1 MNIVGVS
8 FSYSNQSMG
17 DRGLSLMHHYL
28 NFSDIVY
35 MNLPICNSNNPNG
48 DVPLE
53 VEVFNSRIS
62 KADILVFSIPE
73 ATGHYSAAFKNAMD
87 WLVVKSNFNA
97 DLGQRYSISN
107 KPTYV
112 ITFTPVHKEAGSRHF
127 DMTHHLLQEKMGVDV
142 RGMFV
147 KNRGW
152 ENIVPE
158 NYEFV
163 YDECVQILNTKIEP
177 TPESKTDMT
186 AEVPIWNQQYNEWNL
201 KWK

>member
-1 MNIVGVS
+1 
-8 FSYSNQSMG
+8 
-17 DRGLSLMHHYL
+17 
-28 NFSDIVY
+28 
-35 MNLPICNSNNPNG
+35 
-48 DVPLE
+48 
-53 VEVFNSRIS
+53 
-62 KADILVFSIPE
+62 
-73 ATGHYSAAFKNAMD
+73 
-87 WLVVKSNFNA
+87 
-97 DLGQRYSISN
+97 
-107 KPTYV
+107 
-112 ITFTPVHKEAGSRHF
+112 
-127 DMTHHLLQEKMGVDV
+127 MTHHLLQEKMGVDV